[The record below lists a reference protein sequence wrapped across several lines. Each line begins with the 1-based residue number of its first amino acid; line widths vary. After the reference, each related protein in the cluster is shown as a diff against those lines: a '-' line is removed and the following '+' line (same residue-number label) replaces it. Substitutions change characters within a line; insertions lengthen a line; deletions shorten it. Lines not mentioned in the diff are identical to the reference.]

1 MTSSSSDCSYDVDEL
16 MQIGTRCKELRKE
29 KDMLRESQSQSFELI
44 RRLELHVKSLS
55 EARSEDIKHIQ
66 KLETELLNCSQEI
79 DYLQDQ
85 LNARNEKVHSL
96 EEHVHELELKL
107 SDMDYLDMKI
117 GQLQE
122 ELRKSDSECLLL
134 TKELE
139 SKEVEL
145 LKSILSIEKLEESI
159 SSLTLDSQ
167 CEVESMK
174 LDIMALEQAC
184 CEANKNQQDTIL
196 EKERMDG
203 LIEEQEIRVRDA
215 DRIIKCLEKENKE
228 LREKL
233 VASEVN
239 GRHFLQ
245 KIHEWME
252 SKDEQKLNFK
262 PCSSDLESR
271 ILPKKASACGEILGE
286 FFSKLS
292 ILLGPG
298 SNFRKQMERMS
309 DQISEYEV
317 LLKQLKEDLRKEKL
331 KAKEEAEDLTQ
342 EMAELRYQM
351 TSLLEEECKRRA
363 CVEQASLQ
371 RIAELEAQVQK
382 RTEEAFFAVR
392 HVHDV

>member
-1 MTSSSSDCSYDVDEL
+1 MPKIDDFLQSLHISCNFYS
-16 MQIGTRCKELRKE
+16 
-29 KDMLRESQSQSFELI
+29 ESITFF
-44 RRLELHVKSLS
+44 
-55 EARSEDIKHIQ
+55 
-66 KLETELLNCSQEI
+66 I

-96 EEHVHELELKL
+96 EEYVHELELKL
-107 SDMDYLDMKI
+107 SDMDHLDVKI
-117 GQLQE
+117 GQLQQ
-122 ELRKSDSECLLL
+122 ELSKSDSECLLL

-159 SSLTLDSQ
+159 SSLSLDSQ
-167 CEVESMK
+167 CEIESMK

-184 CEANKNQQDTIL
+184 CEANENQQGTIL
-196 EKERMDG
+196 EMERMDG
-203 LIEEQEIRVRDA
+203 LIQELEIRVHDA
-215 DRIIKCLEKENKE
+215 ERIIKRLELENKE

-245 KIHEWME
+245 TVHEWIE
-252 SKDEQKLNFK
+252 SKDKNMLN
-262 PCSSDLESR
+262 PEPSSSDMEST
-271 ILPKKASACGEILGE
+271 IMPTKASACGETLGE

-309 DQISEYEV
+309 DQIREYEV

-331 KAKEEAEDLTQ
+331 KGKEEAEDLTQ

-363 CVEQASLQ
+363 CIEQASLQ
-371 RIAELEAQVQK
+371 RIAELEAQIQQ
-382 RTEEAFFAVR
+382 RREEAFSAVR
-392 HVHDV
+392 HVHEV